1 MTRVGV
7 ALSGGG
13 HRASVWAGGLLL
25 YLADAGRNGDVGVIA
40 SVSGGSITNGV
51 VAQEL
56 DYRQARADQV
66 REGLGPLLHHIA
78 YTGLFFWGP
87 STNLY
92 VITVLGV
99 LGLGLF
105 GFLAGLV
112 MAFITGIGIAAG
124 IVLVASLIVL
134 AAGVVIFARRSTV
147 VDRALARTH
156 FTRQGRPTGLAS
168 VARRT

>member
-1 MTRVGV
+1 VTRVGV

-13 HRASVWAGGLLL
+13 HRASVWAADLLL

-51 VAQEL
+51 VAQEV
-56 DYRQARADQV
+56 DYRQARADEV
-66 REGLGPLLHHIA
+66 RDGLGPLLHHIA

-99 LGLGLF
+99 LGLGLL

-112 MAFITGIGIAAG
+112 MAFVTGIGVAAG
-124 IVLVASLIVL
+124 IVLVAS
-134 AAGVVIFARRSTV
+134 GRR
-147 VDRALARTH
+147 
-156 FTRQGRPTGLAS
+156 P
-168 VARRT
+168 RRTSGSSVRRGGWSSGCRPRSYARCCVSSPRWTTR

>member
-1 MTRVGV
+1 MDVEGGTVTRVGV

-13 HRASVWAGGLLL
+13 HRASGWAAGLLL
-25 YLADAGRNGDVGVIA
+25 YLADAGRNGDIGVIA

-51 VAQEL
+51 VAQQM
-56 DYRQARADQV
+56 DYRQARAAEV
-66 REGLGPLLHHIA
+66 REGVGPLLDHTA
-78 YTGLFFWGP
+78 YPGLCFWGR

-99 LGLGLF
+99 LGLGLL

-124 IVLVASLIVL
+124 IVLGRSLVGRAS
-134 AAGVVIFARRSTV
+134 R
-147 VDRALARTH
+147 
-156 FTRQGRPTGLAS
+156 
-168 VARRT
+168 